1 MITNS
6 KLAYHEHDH
15 QRCIDA
21 AMARAVALC
30 EEKKAR
36 LTQARKDV
44 LTLIWQNH
52 QPLGAYR
59 IMDLLSEKSGKRILP
74 PTVYRAL
81 EFLLEHGLIHRIAS
95 LNAYIGC
102 PFPGSHHNELFLICR
117 QCGSAAECSAE
128 PVSKAIANA
137 ARHANFQLES
147 QSVELM
153 GLCPQC
159 Q

>member
-21 AMARAVALC
+21 ALARAAEVC
-30 EEKKAR
+30 DTRKAR
-36 LTQARKDV
+36 LTSARREV
-44 LTLIWQNH
+44 LKLIWQSH

-59 IMDLLSEKSGKRILP
+59 ILEMMTEKSGKRVMP

-81 EFLLEHGLIHRIAS
+81 EFLLDVGLVHRIAS

-102 PFPGSHHNELFLICR
+102 PFPNSHHSELFLICR
-117 QCGSAAECSAE
+117 NCGAAAECSADSVNSA
-128 PVSKAIANA
+128 VSSA
-137 ARHANFQLES
+137 AQRAGFKLES
-147 QSVELM
+147 QSVELV
-153 GLCPQC
+153 GLCPKC

>member
-21 AMARAVALC
+21 ALARATEVCA
-30 EEKKAR
+30 ERKAR
-36 LTQARKDV
+36 LTPARQQV
-44 LTLIWQNH
+44 LKLIWQSH
-52 QPLGAYR
+52 RPLGAYR
-59 IMDLLSEKSGKRILP
+59 ILELMTEQSGKRVLP

-81 EFLLEHGLIHRIAS
+81 DFLLEAGLIHRIAS

-102 PFPGSHHNELFLICR
+102 PFPNSHHNELFLICR
-117 QCGSAAECSAE
+117 ECGSAAECSAE
-128 PVSKAIANA
+128 QVSSAITSTAK
-137 ARHANFQLES
+137 RANFQLES
-147 QSVELM
+147 QSVELA

>member
-59 IMDLLSEKSGKRILP
+59 IMDLLSEKNGKRVLP

-81 EFLLEHGLIHRIAS
+81 EFLLELGLIHRIAS

-128 PVSKAIANA
+128 PVSNAIVNA
-137 ARHANFQLES
+137 ATHANFQLES

>member
-6 KLAYHEHDH
+6 SLAYHKHDH

-21 AMARAVALC
+21 AIARAADLC
-30 EEKKAR
+30 EQRKAR
-36 LTQARKDV
+36 FTPARKEV
-44 LTLIWQNH
+44 LTLIWQSH

-59 IMDLLSEKSGKRILP
+59 ILDLLAEQSGKRVLP

-81 EFLLEHGLIHRIAS
+81 DFLLDLGLIHRIAS

-102 PFPGSHHNELFLICR
+102 PFPGSQHNELFLICR
-117 QCGSAAECSAE
+117 QCGSAAECSADQ
-128 PVSKAIANA
+128 VSNAINRA
-137 ARHANFQLES
+137 ADHANFQLES